1 MTLKIL
7 KSVVI
12 CIQKPV
18 TTSTTLIDHLMSVK
32 ELKGLGF
39 RVERENGGL
48 VPPRRG
54 SAWECV
60 VVLLDKNMLQR

>member
-1 MTLKIL
+1 MTLKLL

-18 TTSTTLIDHLMSVK
+18 TTLTTLIDHLMSVK

-39 RVERENGGL
+39 RVGRENGG
-48 VPPRRG
+48 
-54 SAWECV
+54 
-60 VVLLDKNMLQR
+60 

>member
-1 MTLKIL
+1 MTLKLL

-18 TTSTTLIDHLMSVK
+18 TTLTILIDHLMSVK

-39 RVERENGGL
+39 RVGRENGGL

-54 SAWECV
+54 SAWERV
-60 VVLLDKNMLQR
+60 VFLLDKNMLQH